1 MATQL
6 QGSWRTCESSRHAAT
21 PGTIRALLGRRQN
34 GVEEQC
40 GPTDPRTDEERR
52 LGLGLAHH
60 HRAGERPAERKPRES
75 LSPRTGPPG
84 SGGCLNPAWQTPTS
98 SHPGCEERGQLHAI
112 QAPVAG
118 PDRANTHTH
127 VCVHTCLL
135 VYTQVHACVY
145 AKLLQSCLILCC
157 PGDCSPPGSSIHG
170 DFPGKNTR
178 MGCQALLQG
187 IFPTRGS
194 DLDLLHCRHQES
206 PHKYT
211 HACKHKRSWCT
222 CIHIHTRVCIRTL
235 THAYRHTREHVYGD

>member
-1 MATQL
+1 MTNSRSPSKPMSIESVIPSAILSSVVPKTHINQINKDQTQRTNIKSSKGRTTNNTQGNSHKDNRRSFNRNSSDQKGMA
-6 QGSWRTCESSRHAAT
+6 AA
-21 PGTIRALLGRRQN
+21 A
-34 GVEEQC
+34 
-40 GPTDPRTDEERR
+40 
-52 LGLGLAHH
+52 A
-60 HRAGERPAERKPRES
+60 
-75 LSPRTGPPG
+75 
-84 SGGCLNPAWQTPTS
+84 
-98 SHPGCEERGQLHAI
+98 
-112 QAPVAG
+112 
-118 PDRANTHTH
+118 
-127 VCVHTCLL
+127 
-135 VYTQVHACVY
+135 
-145 AKLLQSCLILCC
+145 AKSLQSCLILCC

-170 DFPGKNTR
+170 DSPGKNTR